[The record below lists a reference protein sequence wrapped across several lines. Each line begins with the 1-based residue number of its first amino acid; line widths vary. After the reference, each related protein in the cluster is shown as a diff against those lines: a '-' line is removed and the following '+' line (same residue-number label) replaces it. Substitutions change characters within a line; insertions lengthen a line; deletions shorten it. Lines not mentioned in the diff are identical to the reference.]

1 MLPLDIHELTL
12 AELPRAAAVL
22 GRGMRDN
29 PLHVQAFGD
38 DPARR
43 EASLTRFF
51 LPVLTS
57 IPAKGA
63 VLGAYRGDA
72 LVGVCAFT
80 EPGRCQPSVVEKL
93 KIAPVVLTGDGR
105 QSMGAILRWTK
116 AWAERDPREP
126 HWHLGPVAVDRAA
139 QGQGVGGALLTAFC
153 RRMDERRAAAYLET
167 DKTDNVGFYARY
179 GFAVVGEE
187 PVLGVPNW
195 YMSRAPQAA
204 TRSGAVALGDGI
216 SVRRVLETALY
227 CDDLETTARFY
238 TELLGFK
245 EHFADARLVALDAGG
260 GTVLLLFKRGASA
273 APIPRP
279 GGTIP
284 PHDGSGRLHVAFA
297 VGASDLDTWEAKLA
311 AAGVLIDGRVA
322 WEGGGH
328 SIYLRDPEGNSVEL
342 ATPGTWPT
350 Y

>member
-1 MLPLDIHELTL
+1 MLSIDIHELTP
-12 AELPRAAAVL
+12 AELPQAAAVL

-29 PLHVQAFGD
+29 PLHVRAFGD

-51 LPVLTS
+51 LPVLKCV
-57 IPAKGA
+57 PRKGA
-63 VLGAYRGDA
+63 VLGAYRGGA
-72 LVGVCAFT
+72 LVGVCALV
-80 EPGRCQPSVVEKL
+80 EPGRCQPTLVEKL
-93 KIAPVVLTGDGR
+93 KIVPVVLAADGRKTVGSIIRWTGD
-105 QSMGAILRWTK
+105 
-116 AWAERDPREP
+116 WAKHDPREA

-139 QGQGVGGALLTAFC
+139 QGQGIGGALLAAFC
-153 RRMDERRAAAYLET
+153 RRMDERKALAYLET
-167 DKTDNVGFYARY
+167 DTTENVGFYARY
-179 GFAVVGEE
+179 GFTVVGEE
-187 PVLGVPNW
+187 QVLGVPNW
-195 YMSRAPQAA
+195 YMTRAPQA
-204 TRSGAVALGDGI
+204 TRQDGAGAVGEAP

-227 CDDLETTARFY
+227 CDDLDATARFY
-238 TELLGFK
+238 TQVLGFK
-245 EHFADARLVALDAGG
+245 SHFGDARLVALDAGG

-284 PHDGSGRLHVAFA
+284 PHDGAGRLHVAFA
-297 VGASDLDTWEAKLA
+297 VGASDLEGWEAKLA
-311 AAGVLIDGRVA
+311 AAGVAIDGRVH

-328 SIYLRDPEGNSVEL
+328 SVYFRDPEGHSVEL

>member
-1 MLPLDIHELTL
+1 MLPVDIHELTP
-12 AELPRAAAVL
+12 AELPQAAAVL

-51 LPVLTS
+51 LPVLQGICS
-57 IPAKGA
+57 KGA
-63 VLGAYRGDA
+63 VLGAHRGGA

-80 EPGRCQPSVVEKL
+80 APGRCQPSVREKL
-93 KIAPVVLTGDGR
+93 RFAPVVLTGDGR
-105 QSMGAILRWTK
+105 RAIGSILRWTK
-116 AWAERDPREP
+116 AWADRDPREP

-139 QGQGVGGALLTAFC
+139 QGQGIGGALLTAFC
-153 RRMDERRAAAYLET
+153 RRMDERRATAYLET
-167 DKTDNVGFYARY
+167 DKTENVGFYGRF
-179 GFAVVGEE
+179 GFATVGEE
-187 PVLGVPNW
+187 PVLDVPNW
-195 YMSRAPQAA
+195 YMSRAPQASLRA
-204 TRSGAVALGDGI
+204 GAFAAGETLA
-216 SVRRVLETALY
+216 VRRVLETALY
-227 CDDLETTARFY
+227 CDDLEATARFY
-238 TELLGFK
+238 TDVLGFTP
-245 EHFADARLVALDAGG
+245 HFADARLVALDAGG

-284 PHDGSGRLHVAFA
+284 PHDGNGRLHVAFA
-297 VGASDLDTWEAKLA
+297 VGASDLDAWEAKLT
-311 AAGVLIDGRVA
+311 AAGVAIDGRVA

-328 SIYLRDPEGNSVEL
+328 SIYFRDPEGHSVEL